1 MYLFITTTDSV
12 ESKPVKYESTAAA
25 ELDAEHYLAGG
36 FIDSYSIQ
44 PESEQDA
51 WPF

>member
-1 MYLFITTTDSV
+1 MYLLITTTDST
-12 ESKPVKYESTAAA
+12 ESKPVKYESIAAA
-25 ELDAEHYLAGG
+25 ELDAEHQMAGG